1 MSKYPEL
8 KIEFSRSDNAE
19 LVAIDAD
26 LRECEEIRNQLVSQ
40 MAEIDSSIQKYRES
54 LYSTSED
61 CFNLSG
67 KAFGNVS
74 DRRVRSGRMNQWD
87 KANLA
92 VGAASAGIGAATA
105 IYGFASSHIKEYV
118 ARKKYDRAM
127 DALLVKKIALAEEK
141 MPYVAEI
148 YDKMASEPFA
158 RMEKLYSSLF
168 GSRISGEYDMLCKQ
182 ISMFKSSFGMA
193 LKARYIADS
202 FNYII
207 AEMEAWLNGSHDS
220 DYKQK
225 STSDLFCDEV
235 ESWPQRFGFRNW
247 NELSVAAYESDDS
260 SISLPLAFVFSEPAT
275 LSRYVRIKLPM
286 EDKLLKNRISNC
298 DGEIGDEDED
308 QDDYCLLEGN
318 VIQEIEEGD
327 MVRYMGGFK
336 LKNSIVGLFIE
347 RNRYYKGCVD
357 IVQNSYVFPKEPKGF
372 GILDV
377 VVILLEIALVVGY
390 VFLILSKFS
399 GWFLRL
405 VFFAAPV
412 ILTIK
417 FPLILYLFTVIL
429 PHNIRESRYFDKE
442 EKAKSQINSLKQRLY
457 ETTIKL

>member
-1 MSKYPEL
+1 MSNNPKNIKIMSKYPEL

-148 YDKMASEPFA
+148 YDKMASGPFA

-275 LSRYVRIKLPM
+275 LSRYVRIKLPR
-286 EDKLLKNRISNC
+286 EDELLKDKTSNY
-298 DGEIGDEDED
+298 DGETRDEDED
-308 QDDYCLLEGN
+308 KDDYCLLEGD
-318 VIQEIEEGD
+318 VLQEIEEGD
-327 MVRYMGGFK
+327 MHERTEALLYAAARAQHFYEKIIPALGQGKHVLCDR
-336 LKNSIVGLFIE
+336 FIDSSLAYQGYARE
-347 RNRYYKGCVD
+347 IGVMLLLL
-357 IVQNSYVFPKEPKGF
+357 
-372 GILDV
+372 GIQL
-377 VVILLEIALVVGY
+377 
-390 VFLILSKFS
+390 
-399 GWFLRL
+399 LRL
-405 VFFAAPV
+405 VVQLIQFMMV
-412 ILTIK
+412 KTHILS
-417 FPLILYLFTVIL
+417 ILL
-429 PHNIRESRYFDKE
+429 
-442 EKAKSQINSLKQRLY
+442 
-457 ETTIKL
+457 